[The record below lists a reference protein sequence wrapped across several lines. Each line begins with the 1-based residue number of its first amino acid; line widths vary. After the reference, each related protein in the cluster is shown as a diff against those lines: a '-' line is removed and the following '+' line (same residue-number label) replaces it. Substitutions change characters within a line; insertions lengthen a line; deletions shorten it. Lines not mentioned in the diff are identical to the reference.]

1 MSVPEQVPY
10 KEYRATGSN
19 NSFEITFYLPDPKD
33 LVVMVNKEIPL
44 VGAYSIQGNTV
55 VFSTPPK
62 EGDLIELTRDT
73 QLDRETN
80 FKSYDNSFRPETI
93 NFDLD
98 KIWLVLQESNLV
110 DAKILARLKQEIEWR
125 RTHDFN
131 YDELAQVREKQLF
144 DALKGYTDT
153 LLASTNPGVFQGVIA
168 GVVFA
173 QDGKSIQTHLEEIL
187 DNLAVSREDIDSK
200 AAQQYVDQ
208 QLSLKANQA
217 TTYSKNEVDAAL
229 STKAVKADTYTKSE
243 TNGLVN
249 AVAGGYKGYAT
260 LALAQA
266 DQASFAPNSIIEVTN
281 DGSNNGKYQWNGTT
295 LTKSAYDPL
304 EQAKL
309 DATNKAN
316 TAEAR
321 AVSYTDK
328 EIAKRVEQN
337 GQAEDL
343 KQEID
348 AEGKIYARYARD
360 GSLYLTGMKGK
371 SVQEKF
377 ETSPE
382 YSNTT
387 EADLVSLEDP
397 IGAIFLRVDSK
408 SGLRLAGQKGTVQE
422 NIALVSP
429 KFTNVIRNKKH
440 FFINEVQPYLNNLVA
455 SGMGIAPIPLNLM
468 PSNYTVPDS
477 IINSFKLTP
486 PTGRLK
492 IDTPYYKDD
501 WVVHPFLIEC
511 IGTMRG
517 YRYILAINPYTFEA
531 HENPVIYGS
540 NDLINFEMLTGFV
553 QPLDTPPEG
562 GFLSDSGFTY
572 DLNRGE
578 LIVYWRVTRRPADG
592 LTYTSYWCKRTKDLY
607 AWTDKEQFFPE
618 LENSVDG
625 LTSPA
630 IAFDP
635 RTNLWHLW
643 NIKQAGVIVH
653 RTAPDLFGEWSEP
666 TVVPSGTTVPWHIE
680 VRYVGDK
687 FVMLINKRD
696 PESNYYLAISSD
708 GENWTFSNVPLFD
721 VQMEALYKATFLP
734 EFDVNDNLYLNIFYT
749 TNHSDTPD
757 LKRKLFNVKTNSV
770 AI

>member
-1 MSVPEQVPY
+1 MSTLRISDAPLLPNVNGTEKIP
-10 KEYRATGSN
+10 TG
-19 NSFEITFYLPDPKD
+19 
-33 LVVMVNKEIPL
+33 
-44 VGAYSIQGNTV
+44 GR
-55 VFSTPPK
+55 
-62 EGDLIELTRDT
+62 GDYAI
-73 QLDRETN
+73 
-80 FKSYDNSFRPETI
+80 S
-93 NFDLD
+93 
-98 KIWLVLQESNLV
+98 V
-110 DAKILARLKQEIEWR
+110 DQIK
-125 RTHDFN
+125 T
-131 YDELAQVREKQLF
+131 
-144 DALKGYTDT
+144 
-153 LLASTNPGVFQGVIA
+153 
-168 GVVFA
+168 FA
-173 QDGKSIQTHLEEIL
+173 QGGVPQQLEDHINDTSNPHQVTKDQVGLGDVDNTSDLNKPISNATQQVL
-187 DNLAVSREDIDSK
+187 DLK
-200 AAQQYVDQ
+200 ANQSTTYTKTEVDEN
-208 QLSLKANQA
+208 LSLKANKS
-217 TTYSKNEVDAAL
+217 YVDESLASL
-229 STKAVKADTYTKSE
+229 STQASKFYPTLAEANADISNLEVNQPVQVGEAGENGGLYYKATAEATSLTKSPYDPLTQAKADATAKS
-243 TNGLVN
+243 N
-249 AVAGGYKGYAT
+249 AAQAAAIT
-260 LALAQA
+260 AAQA
-266 DQASFAPNSIIEVTN
+266 D
-281 DGSNNGKYQWNGTT
+281 
-295 LTKSAYDPL
+295 
-304 EQAKL
+304 
-309 DATNKAN
+309 ATAKAN
-316 TAEAR
+316 EAELSAKT
-321 AVSYTDK
+321 YTD
-328 EIAKRVEQN
+328 AKVTLSDEP
-337 GQAEDL
+337 DL

-348 AEGKIYARYARD
+348 AEGKIFSRTDKD
-360 GSLYLTGMKGK
+360 GNLFLTGLDGK

-377 ETSPE
+377 KSSPQ
-382 YSNTT
+382 YSPTT
-387 EADLVSLEDP
+387 ESDIWSLEDP
-397 IGAIFLRVDSK
+397 NGSIVASIDN
-408 SGLRLAGQKGTVQE
+408 SGGLHVPQINGTVQE
-422 NIALVSP
+422 NISLVSP
-429 KFTNVIRNKKH
+429 KFTNVIRDKKH
-440 FFINEVQPYLNNLVA
+440 LFIDAVQPYLNNLVA

-468 PSNYTVPDS
+468 PSNYTVPNS

-607 AWTDKEQFFPE
+607 TWTDKEQFFPE
-618 LENSVDG
+618 LENGVDG

-643 NIKQAGVIVH
+643 NIKQAGQIVH
-653 RTAPDLFGEWSEP
+653 RTASDLFGEWSEP

-696 PESNYYLAISSD
+696 PESNYYLAISAD

-734 EFDVNDNLYLNIFYT
+734 EFDVNDDLYLNIFYT
-749 TNHSDTPD
+749 TNHSSTPD
-757 LKRKLFNVKTNSV
+757 LMRKLFNVKTNSV
-770 AI
+770 EI

>member
-1 MSVPEQVPY
+1 MVDIVANPEWKSVRILERDEVALGGY
-10 KEYRATGSN
+10 G
-19 NSFEITFYLPDPKD
+19 
-33 LVVMVNKEIPL
+33 
-44 VGAYSIQGNTV
+44 GNMN
-55 VFSTPPK
+55 
-62 EGDLIELTRDT
+62 E
-73 QLDRETN
+73 
-80 FKSYDNSFRPETI
+80 
-93 NFDLD
+93 
-98 KIWLVLQESNLV
+98 
-110 DAKILARLKQEIEWR
+110 
-125 RTHDFN
+125 
-131 YDELAQVREKQLF
+131 
-144 DALKGYTDT
+144 
-153 LLASTNPGVFQGVIA
+153 
-168 GVVFA
+168 
-173 QDGKSIQTHLEEIL
+173 
-187 DNLAVSREDIDSK
+187 
-200 AAQQYVDQ
+200 
-208 QLSLKANQA
+208 QA
-217 TTYSKNEVDAAL
+217 TAL
-229 STKAVKADTYTKSE
+229 VARTELLMQEKADTSDIIQGQYSFT
-243 TNGLVN
+243 
-249 AVAGGYKGYAT
+249 T
-260 LALAQA
+260 LAAFDA
-266 DQASFAPNSIIEVTN
+266 VKSTIPANSVVIIDEVGDNQGTN
-281 DGSNNGKYQWNGTT
+281 TWNGTT

-304 EQAKL
+304 EQAK
-309 DATNKAN
+309 D
-316 TAEAR
+316 
-321 AVSYTDK
+321 YTDEAATTTLEEANSFSLAQDLLTLSDAAEYADK
-328 EIAKRVEQN
+328 KVFELIEFDLM
-337 GQAEDL
+337 GEDL

-348 AEGKIYARYARD
+348 AEGKIFSRTDKD
-360 GSLYLTGMKGK
+360 GNLFLTGLEGQ
-371 SVQEKF
+371 SVQEKLKS
-377 ETSPE
+377 SPQ
-382 YSNTT
+382 YSPTAT
-387 EADLVSLEDP
+387 EDVWSLEDP
-397 IGAIFLRVDSK
+397 NGSVVARIDN
-408 SGLRLAGQKGTVQE
+408 SGGLHVPQISGTVQE
-422 NIALVSP
+422 NINLVAP
-429 KFTNVIRNKKH
+429 KLTNVIRDKKH
-440 FFINEVQPYLNNLVA
+440 FFIDEVQPYLNNLVA
-455 SGMGIAPIPLNLM
+455 SGMGVAPIPLNLM
-468 PSNYTVPDS
+468 PSKYTVPNS
-477 IINSFKLTP
+477 IIDSFKLTP

-492 IDTPYYKDD
+492 INTPYYKDD

-607 AWTDKEQFFPE
+607 TWTDKEQFFPE

-630 IAFDP
+630 IVFDP

-643 NIKQAGVIVH
+643 NIKQAGQIVH
-653 RTAPDLFGEWSEP
+653 RTASDLFGEWSEP
-666 TVVPSGTTVPWHIE
+666 VIVPSGTTVPWHIE